1 MKRTFLILASC
12 LLFISAANA
21 QEKKGVSA
29 ISDVK
34 LSGYGQL
41 QYTGS
46 DQENAE
52 NNSFN
57 IRIARVS
64 LDGKAFKDFAW
75 KMQFQANGNTSNLGS
90 SLRMVDYFVEWQ
102 KHPEFKIKVGQ
113 YKRPFTFENPMNPI
127 DQGFMSYGQVIT
139 KLSGMS
145 DRCNEQASNGRDIGV
160 QFQGDLFPNA
170 NGRKLLHYQVG
181 VFNGQGINTKDVDN
195 RKDIIG
201 GFWVMPIKGL
211 RIGAFGW
218 TGSSARKGNWT
229 ETAADGSEVQHTN
242 AVRSLEKNRY
252 AISGEYCADDWT
264 IRSEYAHSQ
273 GKAFAKQYQTSA
285 DASNC
290 EVNEALGDKADA
302 FYALAIAPVVK
313 NKVHVKARY
322 DLYRANGEW
331 NKAKVMYEVGADYVF
346 TRNLQISAE
355 YARVNDRSL
364 AGGHNYNQFDIELA
378 FRF

>member
-1 MKRTFLILASC
+1 MKK
-12 LLFISAANA
+12 LLFASLLMFNAAFAVA
-21 QEKKGVSA
+21 QEVKAV
-29 ISDVK
+29 SDVK
-34 LSGYGQL
+34 LSGYGQI

-46 DQENAE
+46 DKGESDNT
-52 NNSFN
+52 FN
-57 IRIARVS
+57 LRIARVS
-64 LDGKAFKDFAW
+64 LDGKAFQDFAW

-102 KHPEFKIKVGQ
+102 KHPEFKVKVGQ

-127 DQGFMSYGQVIT
+127 DQGFMSYGSAIT

-145 DRCNEQASNGRDIGV
+145 DRCNEHASNGRDIGL
-160 QFQGDLFPNA
+160 QFQGDLLPA
-170 NGRKLLHYQVG
+170 EDGHKYIHYQVG

-201 GFWVMPIKGL
+201 GVWVAPVKGL

-218 TGSSARKGNWT
+218 TGSTARKGTWT
-229 ETAADGSEVQHTN
+229 DNQGNEHVN
-242 AVRSLEKNRY
+242 AVRSLDKNRY
-252 AISGEYCADDWT
+252 AFSAEYCASDWT
-264 IRSEYAHSQ
+264 LRSEYVHSQ
-273 GKAFAKQYQTSA
+273 GKAFKTQYQSA
-285 DASNC
+285 ANASDC
-290 EVNEALGDKADA
+290 TVNEALGDKSDA
-302 FYALAIAPVVK
+302 FYALAIAPIIK
-313 NKVHVKARY
+313 KQVHVKARY

-331 NKAKVMYEVGADYVF
+331 NSAKAMYEVGADYVF

-364 AGGHNYNQFDIELA
+364 AGEHNYNQFDVELA

>member
-1 MKRTFLILASC
+1 MLNAVAS
-12 LLFISAANA
+12 LA
-21 QEKKGVSA
+21 QEVKA

-34 LSGYGQL
+34 LSGYGQI

-46 DQENAE
+46 DQENAD
-52 NNSFN
+52 NNTFN
-57 IRIARVS
+57 LRIARVS

-75 KMQFQANGNTSNLGS
+75 KMQFQANGNTSNLGN

-102 KHPEFKIKVGQ
+102 KHPEFKVKVGQ

-127 DQGFMSYGQVIT
+127 DQGFMSYGSAIT

-145 DRCNEQASNGRDIGV
+145 DRCGEHASNGRDIGV
-160 QFQGDLFPNA
+160 QFQGDLFPA
-170 NGRKLLHYQVG
+170 ADGHKYVHYQIG
-181 VFNGQGINTKDVDN
+181 AFNGQGINTKDVDN

-201 GFWVMPIKGL
+201 GIWVVPVKGL

-218 TGSSARKGNWT
+218 TGSTARKGTWT
-229 ETAADGSEVQHTN
+229 DAESVEHVN
-242 AVRSLEKNRY
+242 AVRSLDKNRY
-252 AISGEYCADDWT
+252 AISGEYAANDWT
-264 IRSEYAHSQ
+264 IRSEYVHSQ
-273 GKAFAKQYQTSA
+273 GKAFKTTYQTSA
-285 DASNC
+285 NASDC
-290 EVNEALGDKADA
+290 TVNEALGDKSDA
-302 FYALAIAPVVK
+302 FYALAIAPIIK
-313 NKVHVKARY
+313 KQVHVKARY

-331 NKAKVMYEVGADYVF
+331 NSAKAMYEVGADYVF

-364 AGGHNYNQFDIELA
+364 NGKHDYNQFDIELA

>member
-1 MKRTFLILASC
+1 MKKTFLFASLMMLNAAFALAQKVT
-12 LLFISAANA
+12 A
-21 QEKKGVSA
+21 V
-29 ISDVK
+29 SDVK

-46 DQENAE
+46 DQENSE
-52 NNSFN
+52 NNTFN

-75 KMQFQANGNTSNLGS
+75 KMQFQANGNTSNLGN

-102 KHPEFKIKVGQ
+102 KHPEFKVKVGQ

-127 DQGFMSYGQVIT
+127 DQGFMSYGSAIT

-145 DRCNEQASNGRDIGV
+145 DRCNEHASNGRDIGL

-170 NGRKLLHYQVG
+170 NGRKLVHYQVG

-201 GFWVMPIKGL
+201 GVWVMPIKGL

-218 TGSSARKGNWT
+218 TGSTARKGNWT
-229 ETAADGSEVQHTN
+229 DSQGN
-242 AVRSLEKNRY
+242 AHANEVRSLDKNRY

-264 IRSEYAHSQ
+264 FRSEYVHSQ
-273 GKAFAKQYQTSA
+273 GKAFKTQYQGTSTT
-285 DASNC
+285 DC
-290 EVNEALGDKADA
+290 TVNEGLGDKADA
-302 FYALAIAPVVK
+302 FYALAIAPVIK
-313 NKVHVKARY
+313 NQVHVKARY
-322 DLYRANGEW
+322 DLYRSNGEW
-331 NKAKVMYEVGADYVF
+331 NKAKAMYEVGADYVF

-355 YARVNDRSL
+355 YARVNDHSL
-364 AGGHNYNQFDIELA
+364 AGEHSYNQFDVELA